1 MNQKGFANII
11 VVIGVIIVA
20 GIAGYFVFNQQLFS
34 PPSLPVPTP
43 SPIPAPPST
52 GKAGQIEFAILD
64 ILTAQPI
71 SDATVIV
78 EQVVECP
85 EIVGYSCPKG
95 LTLSQQSDS
104 SGKVIF
110 SESQFVKDDF
120 SFRVSAKQYRAVTGH
135 FLPSKDKLKV
145 IKLIGGT
152 ATIQT
157 DKDATNLVESSSAFQ
172 QWKQGVTQTFGV
184 FQETAL
190 TKTAL
195 LDAPFW
201 KVAISIPSSWCV
213 EKGFSTLDARCTFGV
228 KVDMIGG
235 KTSSWTTEEMKKD
248 VSLFQIDRK
257 ECVYLDGYKYCY

>member
-1 MNQKGFANII
+1 M
-11 VVIGVIIVA
+11 
-20 GIAGYFVFNQQLFS
+20 
-34 PPSLPVPTP
+34 
-43 SPIPAPPST
+43 
-52 GKAGQIEFAILD
+52 
-64 ILTAQPI
+64 
-71 SDATVIV
+71 
-78 EQVVECP
+78 
-85 EIVGYSCPKG
+85 
-95 LTLSQQSDS
+95 
-104 SGKVIF
+104 
-110 SESQFVKDDF
+110 KDDF
-120 SFRVSAKQYRAVTGH
+120 SFRVSVKQYKTVTGH

-157 DKDATNLVESSSAFQ
+157 DKDVTNLVESSPALQ
-172 QWKQGVTQTFGV
+172 QWKQGATQTFGV

-213 EKGFSTLDARCTFGV
+213 EKGLSTLDARCTFGV

-257 ECVYLDGYKYCY
+257 ECVYLDDYKYCY